1 MDWLD
6 ALKVAI
12 VSKNA
17 RQINEL
23 METMPQF
30 DSLKEMEEAYFL
42 LQQAS
47 ALLHQLKDETLHQ
60 MNQIKKNID
69 FLESTARAEK
79 NSLDISL

>member
-6 ALKVAI
+6 SLKVAI

-17 RQINEL
+17 RQIAEL
-23 METMPQF
+23 MDVMPQF
-30 DSLKEMEEAYFL
+30 DSLKKMEEAYFL

-47 ALLHQLKDETLHQ
+47 VLLHQLKDETLLQ

-69 FLESTARAEK
+69 FLESTARIEQ
-79 NSLDISL
+79 NSFDVSS